1 MQSYSNL
8 SCGCLWSF
16 LYNKVRCWVTDAGLK
31 QEWEFVYLKPYLRSD
46 VTSACSEPQINV
58 GVALSVAYP
67 FFWQDNGD
75 QSTLVWFISAYFPFD
90 SSQRMTSLC
99 KKKKKK
105 TDKQWNTVCSAKLVV
120 LCLKTFYCDRNYNR
134 LQAWKR
140 TQNSGCSFS
149 ELLEIT
155 VCITKTW
162 CAMISRHVLNNDK
175 ISGTVQLR
183 NSFHCPEKLQW
194 KQVEK
199 VLTET
204 HIFQLLSLYRV
215 QLACQAAAVCTV
227 RPAGEAL

>member
-99 KKKKKK
+99 AKKKKKRLISSEIQYAVLNWWFCVLK
-105 TDKQWNTVCSAKLVV
+105 HFTVTATTIGFKPEKEPRILAAAS
-120 LCLKTFYCDRNYNR
+120 RSSWR
-134 LQAWKR
+134 LQFVSQRRDVRW
-140 TQNSGCSFS
+140 
-149 ELLEIT
+149 
-155 VCITKTW
+155 
-162 CAMISRHVLNNDK
+162 SR
-175 ISGTVQLR
+175 GT
-183 NSFHCPEKLQW
+183 S
-194 KQVEK
+194 
-199 VLTET
+199 
-204 HIFQLLSLYRV
+204 
-215 QLACQAAAVCTV
+215 
-227 RPAGEAL
+227 